1 MISPATLPSSC
12 EERGACRRAGE
23 NKQTLTNASPSRLD
37 AIRFLLPPFGFSFLR
52 FLPHTLTSKVPPR
65 AFIAIESVLLVLLL
79 LLLLVVVVAATVA
92 ASSPAT
98 LAWILLAS
106 RMPR

>member
-1 MISPATLPSSC
+1 
-12 EERGACRRAGE
+12 
-23 NKQTLTNASPSRLD
+23 
-37 AIRFLLPPFGFSFLR
+37 LPPFGFSFLR

>member
-79 LLLLVVVVAATVA
+79 LLLVVVVAATVA

-98 LAWILLAS
+98 FARILLAS